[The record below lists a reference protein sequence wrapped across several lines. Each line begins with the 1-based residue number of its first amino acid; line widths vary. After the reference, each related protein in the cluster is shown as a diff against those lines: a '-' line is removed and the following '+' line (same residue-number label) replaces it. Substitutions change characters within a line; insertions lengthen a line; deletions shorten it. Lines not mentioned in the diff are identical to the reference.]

1 MNLKRCNNGHFY
13 DADKYTSCPHCNP
26 TVSASEVTVALN
38 TENMSADVKSAFDDD
53 SKTVSL
59 QDAVNAAVEPVA
71 PVAAPAAAPA
81 PVAAPSDDAKTV
93 SYYSTSIGAEPV
105 VGWLVCIEGDHYGES
120 FQLKSGRNFVGRNSN
135 MDVVLAGDMS
145 VSRERHAVIIYEPKA
160 KCFIAQAGDARE
172 LFYLNDGVVLN
183 NEMMKN
189 YDVLTIGN
197 EKLLFVALCGPQFC
211 WEDTKKEEEPAVQYV
226 VLKDK

>member
-1 MNLKRCNNGHFY
+1 MNLKRCNNGHFF

-38 TENMSADVKSAFDDD
+38 TDTVSADVKSAFDDD

-59 QDAVNAAVEPVA
+59 QDAVNAAVEPAA
-71 PVAAPAAAPA
+71 PVQAPIASAPA
-81 PVAAPSDDAKTV
+81 AAPSDDAKTV
-93 SYYSTSIGAEPV
+93 SYYSTSIGTEPV

-120 FQLKSGRNFVGRNSN
+120 FQLKSGRNFVGRNAN

-172 LFYLNDGVVLN
+172 LFYLNDNVVLN
-183 NEMMKN
+183 NELMKN
-189 YDVLTIGN
+189 YDVITVGN

-211 WEDTKKEEEPAVQYV
+211 WEDTKKE
-226 VLKDK
+226 D

>member
-26 TVSASEVTVALN
+26 TVSASEMTVSMAPGD
-38 TENMSADVKSAFDDD
+38 MDPAVRSAAEAFGGED

-59 QDAVNAAVEPVA
+59 QDAVSAAVEKKAEPA
-71 PVAAPAAAPA
+71 PAAASAPAPAAAPA
-81 PVAAPSDDAKTV
+81 PASAPSDNAKTV
-93 SYYSTSIGAEPV
+93 SYYGSSLGAEPT

-120 FQLKSGRNFVGRNSN
+120 FPLKSGRNFIGRSVS

-145 VSRERHAVIIYEPKA
+145 VSRERHAIVIYEPKA

-172 LFYLNDGVVLN
+172 LFYLNDNVVLN
-183 NEMMKN
+183 NEIMKN
-189 YDVLTIGN
+189 YDVLSVGN
-197 EKLLFVALCGPQFC
+197 EKLLFVGLCGPQFC
-211 WEDTKKEEEPAVQYV
+211 WEDTKQA
-226 VLKDK
+226 DK

>member
-13 DADKYTSCPHCNP
+13 DADKFTACPHCNP
-26 TVSASEVTVALN
+26 TVSASEVTIAMNPEDMAPEVRAAAN
-38 TENMSADVKSAFDDD
+38 AFNDED

-59 QDAVNAAVEPVA
+59 QDAVSAAV
-71 PVAAPAAAPA
+71 APAAAPA
-81 PVAAPSDDAKTV
+81 PAPAPAPAAAPAQMDDAKTV
-93 SYYSTSIGAEPV
+93 SFFESSLGAEPV

-120 FQLKSGRNFVGRNSN
+120 FPLKSGRNFIGRNAN
-135 MDVVLAGDMS
+135 MDVALAGDMS
-145 VSRERHAVIIYEPKA
+145 VSRERHAIVIYEPKA

-172 LFYLNDGVVLN
+172 LFYLNDNVVLN

-189 YDVLTIGN
+189 YDVLSVGN

-211 WEDTKKEEEPAVQYV
+211 WEDTKKEE
-226 VLKDK
+226 K

>member
-13 DADKYTSCPHCNP
+13 DADKFTSCPHCNP
-26 TVSASEVTVALN
+26 TVSASEVTVAMSPD
-38 TENMSADVKSAFDDD
+38 NMAPEVKAAVNAFTDED

-59 QDAVNAAVEPVA
+59 QDAVSAAAAPSPVQE
-71 PVAAPAAAPA
+71 PAAAA
-81 PVAAPSDDAKTV
+81 PVQMTAAPVHMDDAKTV
-93 SYYSTSIGAEPV
+93 SYFATSLGAEPV

-120 FQLKSGRNFVGRNSN
+120 FPLKSGRNFIGRNAN

-145 VSRERHAVIIYEPKA
+145 VSRERHAIVIYEPKA

-172 LFYLNDGVVLN
+172 LFYLNDNVVLN

-189 YDVLTIGN
+189 YDVLSVGN
-197 EKLLFVALCGPQFC
+197 EKLLFVGLCGPQFC
-211 WEDTKKEEEPAVQYV
+211 WEDTKKE
-226 VLKDK
+226 KK